1 MLSGRIEKQ
10 NLKGLNLEELSE
22 IIKNYAPEKYRS
34 VQIFKW
40 LYRTRIKEIDE
51 MTDISKKL
59 REELKKNFFIDKLN
73 LQEIFVDNDDN
84 TRKLLFNLNDGNKI
98 ETVIIPDKERNTL
111 CVSSQVGCRL
121 NCQFCATGSKVK
133 WQRNLTSFEI
143 IDQILTAMDIL
154 EIENKRLTNIVFMG
168 MGEPFENIDN
178 VLKSCDIIS
187 SDYSIGMAANR
198 ITISTAGLPD
208 GIRKL
213 ADYPKRYELAVSLN
227 ATTDELRNKL
237 MPINKKYNLQTLIES
252 LKYYSLKKPKNQ
264 ITFEYV
270 LLKDVNDTDDDLIGL
285 RDFCK
290 NFKEPK
296 INLILHNY
304 FDDCKYQQSTT
315 ERLNYFFNKL
325 NYYGVRALIRRS
337 RGRNIFA
344 ACGQLAARQRA
355 NNILYNKDAKCQK
368 KIKNK
373 LQKL

>member
-355 NNILYNKDAKCQK
+355 NNI
-368 KIKNK
+368 
-373 LQKL
+373 